1 MKNFTLTWMNKQN
14 FLNGVKYKYWILA
27 KKHKCKTVDTF
38 EIQIYLERNT
48 QVCYSFEEILS
59 KHEGKGKEETKAKG
73 DRKKAGESRLAVRF
87 AKLKFP

>member
-1 MKNFTLTWMNKQN
+1 M
-14 FLNGVKYKYWILA
+14 
-27 KKHKCKTVDTF
+27 
-38 EIQIYLERNT
+38 

-73 DRKKAGESRLAVRF
+73 ERKKAGESRLAVRF